1 MDDLT
6 LVVGARELVGWTSI
20 RVTRGIERLPS
31 DFEILLTEVS
41 PEEALYFVVSPGAQ
55 CTVKLGNDVVLTGY
69 VDRFSPMI
77 DKSQHSI
84 RISGRG
90 KCCDLVDCSA
100 EWPGGQISG
109 ATALEIARQLVKPYG
124 VFSDDT
130 PDNPIFVT
138 SDVSDPGPI
147 IPQQNLIIGE
157 TPYTIIERVCR
168 LAALLAYEDAD
179 GDLLLTRA
187 GTAEAASG
195 VEQGRNVQ
203 RAFADYAVDGL
214 YSEVHGFIQSFDT
227 FRDVGDIGNLQA
239 IALDPNVKR
248 HRRMT
253 IIAEAGDS
261 AGFKVLKDRAVWEVA
276 RRSGRACA
284 LHVTVDSWRDAAGK
298 LWSPN
303 TLIPVSLPALKVPP
317 AKWLVSQVTY
327 SRSIESGTTA
337 ELVLMLREA
346 FLPQPVVLLPTL
358 GGIEQQAQK

>member
-6 LVVGARELVGWTSI
+6 LVVGQRELVGWTGM
-20 RVTRGIERLPS
+20 RVTRGIERMPS
-31 DFEILLTEVS
+31 DFEILLTDVLPDEVM
-41 PEEALYFVVSPGAQ
+41 AFVVSPGAQ
-55 CTVKLGNDVVLTGY
+55 CAVKLGADVVLTGY

-109 ATALEIARQLVKPYG
+109 ATALDIARQLVMPYG

-130 PDNPIFVT
+130 PDNLIFVT
-138 SDVSDPGPI
+138 TDQADVGPI

-157 TPYTIIERVCR
+157 TPYTIIERACR
-168 LAALLAYEDAD
+168 MAALLAYEDAD

-187 GTAEAASG
+187 GTGEAASG

-203 RAFADYAVDGL
+203 RAYADFAMDGR
-214 YSEVHGFIQSFDT
+214 YSEVRGFIQSFDT
-227 FRDVGDIGNLQA
+227 FRDAGDIGNLQA
-239 IALDPNVKR
+239 IAEDPNVKR

-261 AGFKVLKDRAVWEVA
+261 AGFQVLKDRAVWEIA
-276 RRSGRACA
+276 RRAGRSSA
-284 LHVTVDSWRDAAGK
+284 LHVTVDSWRDSAGT
-298 LWSPN
+298 LWTPN
-303 TLIPVSLPALKVPP
+303 TLVPVSLPALKVPP
-317 AKWLVSQVTY
+317 AKWLISQVTY
-327 SRSIESGTTA
+327 SRNQESGTTA
-337 ELVLMLREA
+337 ELVLMPREA
-346 FLPQPVVLLPTL
+346 FLPQPVVLMPTM
-358 GGIEQQAQK
+358 GGVEQQAQK